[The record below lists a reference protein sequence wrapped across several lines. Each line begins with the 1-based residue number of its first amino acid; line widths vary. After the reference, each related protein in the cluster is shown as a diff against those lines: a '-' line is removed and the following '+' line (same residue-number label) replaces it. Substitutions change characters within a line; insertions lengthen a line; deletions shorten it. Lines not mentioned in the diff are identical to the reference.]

1 MDTPQFLVLL
11 ADAGMGVGIAVGIS
25 SGLVTGM
32 LFGLAG
38 GASFASKKIGRQL
51 TAAIESGD
59 ISVVGK
65 DNKSMTAD
73 SIVELLNEKFD
84 KA

>member
-1 MDTPQFLVLL
+1 MDAPQLLILL
-11 ADAGMGVGIAVGIS
+11 ADAGFGTGVGVGIS
-25 SGLVTGM
+25 TGLVTGM

-38 GASFASKKIGRQL
+38 GASFASKRFGRQL

-59 ISVVGK
+59 ISAVGK

-73 SIVELLNEKFD
+73 SIVELFNEKFD